1 MFLNTVGALAL
12 APNVILAQAAGE
24 ESSANPLV
32 SLLPF
37 ILIGA
42 VFYFLAIRPQ
52 KKRSESARQFQKS
65 LTVGDEVRT
74 AGGIIGVISSLSE
87 SEAMVDVGGVK
98 LKFARGAIAA
108 HAAEIEASAGDD
120 SE

>member
-1 MFLNTVGALAL
+1 MVGVSAL
-12 APNVILAQAAGE
+12 APGTLLAQAAGE
-24 ESSANPLV
+24 GSDTNV
-32 SLLPF
+32 IYSLLPF

-52 KKRSESARQFQKS
+52 KKRSEALRQFQKN
-65 LTVGDEVRT
+65 LNVGDEVRT
-74 AGGIIGVISSLSE
+74 AGGIIGVVSSLSDR
-87 SEAMVDVGGVK
+87 EAMVDVGGVK

-108 HAAEIEASAGDD
+108 RAGDE

>member
-1 MFLNTVGALAL
+1 VILNTAGALAL
-12 APNVILAQAAGE
+12 APGMVLAQAAE
-24 ESSANPLV
+24 DTTSTSPLV
-32 SLLPF
+32 SFLPF

-52 KKRSESARQFQKS
+52 KKRSESLKQFQQS
-65 LTVGDEVRT
+65 LAVGDEVRT
-74 AGGIIGVISSLSE
+74 AGGIIGVVSSLSE
-87 SEAMVDVGGVK
+87 HEAMVDVGGVK

-108 HAAEIEASAGDD
+108 RAGDD

>member
-1 MFLNTVGALAL
+1 MILNTAGVLAL
-12 APNVILAQAAGE
+12 APAMVLAQAAE
-24 ESSANPLV
+24 ETTSTNPIV

-52 KKRSESARQFQKS
+52 RKRSESLRQFQNS

-108 HAAEIEASAGDD
+108 HAAEIDVSPGDD

>member
-1 MFLNTVGALAL
+1 VILNTVGVLAL
-12 APNVILAQAAGE
+12 APGMVLAQAAGDDT
-24 ESSANPLV
+24 STTNPLV

-52 KKRSESARQFQKS
+52 RKRSETLRQFQKE
-65 LTVGDEVRT
+65 LAVGDEVRT
-74 AGGIIGVISSLSE
+74 AGGIIGVISSLSD
-87 SEAMVDVGGVK
+87 SEAMIDVGGVK
-98 LKFARGAIAA
+98 LKLARGAIAA
-108 HAAEIEASAGDD
+108 HAGDD

>member
-1 MFLNTVGALAL
+1 MILNTVGVFAL
-12 APNVILAQAAGE
+12 APGMVLAQAASE
-24 ESSANPLV
+24 ETSTNPLV

-52 KKRSESARQFQKS
+52 KKRSESARQFQQS
-65 LTVGDEVRT
+65 LAVGDEVRT

-87 SEAMVDVGGVK
+87 REATVDVGGVK

-108 HAAEIEASAGDD
+108 SAGDD

>member
-1 MFLNTVGALAL
+1 VFLNTVGALAL
-12 APNVILAQAAGE
+12 APNALLAQAASE
-24 ESSANPLV
+24 DTATNPLV

-52 KKRSESARQFQKS
+52 KKRAESLRQFQRNLS
-65 LTVGDEVRT
+65 VGDEVRT
-74 AGGIIGVISSLSE
+74 AGGIIGVISSLGE
-87 SEAMVDVGGVK
+87 RDAMIDVGGVK
-98 LKFARGAIAA
+98 LKLARGAIAA
-108 HAAEIEASAGDD
+108 PAGDD

>member
-1 MFLNTVGALAL
+1 MILSTLGALL
-12 APNVILAQAAGE
+12 SAPAAVMAQATSE
-24 ESSANPLV
+24 ETGTNPLV

-52 KKRSESARQFQKS
+52 KKRSETLRQFQAN
-65 LTVGDEVRT
+65 LNVGDEIRT
-74 AGGIIGVISSLSE
+74 AGGMIGVISSLSDR
-87 SEAMVDVGGVK
+87 EAMVDVGGVK

-108 HAAEIEASAGDD
+108 PAGDD